1 MGVRKNS
8 MKKIKRALI
17 SVSNKTELNKILKIL
32 KKYKIEIIS
41 SGGTHKEIKKLG
53 FKCLEVSNYTG
64 SPEILDGRVKTLHP
78 KIHAGILSKRKN
90 KSHKKDLLKNDFK
103 EIDLIIVN
111 FYPFEETLN
120 QTKNHKKIIENIDI
134 GGPTMVR
141 AAAKNYNDVTVI
153 TSSNQYEEL
162 IDELNK
168 NKGATSLKFREQMA
182 SKAFGLT
189 AYYDSIISNWFN
201 NQLGIKFPEKYTI
214 PGKILENLRYGE
226 NPHQKASLYGISNNL
241 NLDLMH
247 FGFRWWHLFK
257 AKDNFLK
264 KGLNL
269 DKFDL
274 IIDIQSKIRNTL
286 ILKRIPTKHFYSS
299 TFNYFF
305 CSFKKNYSNY
315 ENVNQRTISNLEKFY
330 ETKIEKINYNLN
342 LIDEKY
348 INEAIKLLPEKNYI
362 GFSLTH
368 GNPLRKKHWPID
380 KFVELAEKIKN
391 KGKKPVFFVEKK
403 NHEIVSKIKSE
414 IPNAFFPEHDSP
426 LASPT
431 LITALT
437 SRLEKAITIDNGI
450 MHMMSLAQIPMIV
463 LFGPTKPEKFAPDQ
477 ENINIIDNPNK
488 INAICLKKK

>member
-1 MGVRKNS
+1 M
-8 MKKIKRALI
+8 
-17 SVSNKTELNKILKIL
+17 
-32 KKYKIEIIS
+32 
-41 SGGTHKEIKKLG
+41 
-53 FKCLEVSNYTG
+53 
-64 SPEILDGRVKTLHP
+64 
-78 KIHAGILSKRKN
+78 
-90 KSHKKDLLKNDFK
+90 
-103 EIDLIIVN
+103 
-111 FYPFEETLN
+111 
-120 QTKNHKKIIENIDI
+120 HKKILIYNSGGGLGDAIQLFPLILTLQNHFKSADFYYQDSLGAKYFSDKLKDYNIKIE
-134 GGPTMVR
+134 
-141 AAAKNYNDVTVI
+141 
-153 TSSNQYEEL
+153 
-162 IDELNK
+162 
-168 NKGATSLKFREQMA
+168 
-182 SKAFGLT
+182 
-189 AYYDSIISNWFN
+189 
-201 NQLGIKFPEKYTI
+201 
-214 PGKILENLRYGE
+214 
-226 NPHQKASLYGISNNL
+226 NL

-477 ENINIIDNPNK
+477 ENINIIDSKK
-488 INAICLKKK
+488 IYNSDDISKITVEDVLKYIN